1 MPNCDLDTPGAEAMS
16 RIASMAKLRQQPP
29 FWRRGAP
36 DPRCDIALLRSA
48 DLPRGRRFETLVD
61 ARRESER
68 SEQLLKSFKTGKKI
82 FAEYLQECRA
92 GDYVCDKPYC
102 PVCARL
108 FRRWLISE
116 LLRLTDKSRVPVHI
130 LTILFEEADRGEI
143 DNLALDTW
151 RHLLRKRLKR
161 SGLAKTP
168 AIGGFQLVHTRSR
181 TWMLHINLMIVDGD
195 NAALAKFEKSFKD
208 GGIKQAI
215 EKASLTDRPEQLSYL
230 LKFTTYHRPHKQR
243 SGRKT
248 EARPLNPPEHFA
260 LVRWMSRY
268 EFNDFL
274 FLFNARREGSTI
286 TLRSDAD

>member
-1 MPNCDLDTPGAEAMS
+1 M
-16 RIASMAKLRQQPP
+16 R
-29 FWRRGAP
+29 
-36 DPRCDIALLRSA
+36 
-48 DLPRGRRFETLVD
+48 D
-61 ARRESER
+61 ARRESAR
-68 SEQLLKSFKTGKKI
+68 GEQLLKSFKKGNNV

-130 LTILFEEADRGEI
+130 LTILLEEADRKKI
-143 DNLALDTW
+143 DDLALDTW
-151 RHLLRKRLKR
+151 RHLLRIRLKR
-161 SGLAKTP
+161 AGLANAP
-168 AIGGFQLVHTRSR
+168 AIGGFELVQTRSR
-181 TWMLHINLMIVDGD
+181 TWMLHINLMIIDGD
-195 NAALAKFEKSFKD
+195 KAALAKFEQSFSESD
-208 GGIKQAI
+208 IKQAVG
-215 EKASLTDRPEQLSYL
+215 KAFLIDRPKQLSYL
-230 LKFTTYHRPHKQR
+230 LKFTTYHRPHKRR

-260 LVRWMSRY
+260 LVNWMSQN